1 MTHVIVDNVTMVYPT
16 QLRRKAPEQSE
27 LDVAG
32 KLIPQKN
39 GFLGV
44 LALNNVSINL
54 KTGSRLG
61 IIGANGSGKSTMLRL
76 MAGIYNPTK
85 GHVSVSGR
93 ISTMFSLGVGMQ
105 MESSGYRNIVLSGL
119 VAGATKAQIQE
130 VIPDIVEFTELGDYL
145 HLPIRM
151 YSKGMA
157 MRLKFA
163 CATAFQPEIV
173 LLDEWIGAGD
183 NDFRDKAEER
193 LERLLMNSGIIVL
206 ATHNIKL
213 MQSIATEVLWLE
225 KGQVIAQGPTQ
236 EILDKRAVQRRMQ

>member
-1 MTHVIVDNVTMVYPT
+1 MPHIFVDNVSMVYPT
-16 QLRRKAPEQSE
+16 QLRKKHAKQSD
-27 LDVAG
+27 LGVAG
-32 KLIPQKN
+32 RLVPHRN

-44 LALNNVSINL
+44 LALNNVSLKL

-76 MAGIYNPTK
+76 MAGIYTPTT

-93 ISTMFSLGVGMQ
+93 ISTMFSMGVGMQ
-105 MESSGYRNIVLSGL
+105 VEASGYRNIILSGL
-119 VAGATKAQIQE
+119 VAGATKGQIQKI
-130 VIPDIVEFTELGDYL
+130 IPDIIDFTELGDYL

-151 YSKGMA
+151 YSRGMA

-183 NDFRDKAEER
+183 NEFRQKAEDR
-193 LERLLMNSGIIVL
+193 LDLLLQNSGIIVL
-206 ATHNIKL
+206 ATHNLKL
-213 MQSIATEVLWLE
+213 MQSLATEVLWLE
-225 KGQVIAQGPTQ
+225 KGQVIDYGPTD
-236 EILDKRAVQRRMQ
+236 EILEKRAKKRRDL